1 MVKYLN
7 MKKPILRTIC
17 CLLVLTLLLCGLSAC
32 TSWDNFYNAF
42 INKKPKEEKVIR
54 IAVFEPLTG
63 EDSGAA
69 KDEIAGIELARK
81 LFPSVLDSTIELVYF
96 DNKSDP
102 ETAKELAE
110 EISKDETIKMVLGSY
125 GNTVTV
131 AAGDIFEEAG
141 LPAIAITCTNPLIT
155 STNTN
160 YVRTSPVDSFEA
172 LGAAEF
178 IFNNLEINNACAF
191 YQAGSDISRTRAE
204 TFVSAFSK
212 YDGAQTPSLYAISVS
227 EGAGYDVLF
236 EEIEASGA
244 TAVYFPA
251 DPELAK
257 VLIEEAGTLGFSF
270 KWIGSSLWAKSG
282 IDGIYYTIDYD
293 PYETLSSM
301 TPTFLKAYREAYGRD
316 STPSYATALGFDAY
330 LLALAAIREAESAE
344 DRTAILSALYAING
358 LSGATGTITMS
369 PSGDPIK
376 SILIEE
382 ITGSVEAPIA
392 SVLPGENNKGATQ

>member
-1 MVKYLN
+1 M
-7 MKKPILRTIC
+7 
-17 CLLVLTLLLCGLSAC
+17 LVLTLIVCGLSAC
-32 TSWDNFYNAF
+32 ASWDNFYNAF
-42 INKKPKEEKVIR
+42 INKKPKEDKVIR

-63 EDSGAA
+63 EESKAA
-69 KDEIAGIELARK
+69 EDEIAGIELARK
-81 LFPSVLDSTIELVYF
+81 LFPSVLDSTVELVYF

-110 EISKDETIKMVLGSY
+110 EIAGEETIRMVLGSY
-125 GNTVTV
+125 GNTLTV

-155 STNTN
+155 STNSN
-160 YVRTSPVDSFEA
+160 YARISPVDSFEA

-178 IFNNLEINNACAF
+178 IYSGLETDNACAF
-191 YQAGSDISRTRAE
+191 YQAGNDISRTRAE
-204 TFVSAFSK
+204 AFISAFSK
-212 YDGAQTPSLYAISVS
+212 YDGAQTPSLYAISLTENAS
-227 EGAGYDVLF
+227 YDALF
-236 EEIEASGA
+236 EGVEASGA
-244 TAVYFPA
+244 TAVYFPS
-251 DPELAK
+251 DPELAE
-257 VLIEEAGTLGFSF
+257 VLIKEAKTLGYDL
-270 KWIGSSLWAKSG
+270 KWVGSSLWAKSG

-301 TPTFLKAYREAYGRD
+301 TPTFLKAYREEYGRD

-344 DRTAILSALYAING
+344 DRTSILSALYAING

-369 PSGDPIK
+369 PGGDPIK

-392 SVLPGENNKGATQ
+392 SVIPGESNK